1 MNNDHVSLSLS
12 LCTEWTSEDGDDIGD
27 SLCVSDTAADILHL
41 LTSLDGQQE
50 VLTQLLQEKNLE
62 GYTPFMA
69 AVACKVAC
77 THTHTQMVALALA
90 HTHKHTH
97 VCTHTGLQH
106 STDVIQLG

>member
-77 THTHTQMVALALA
+77 THTHT
-90 HTHKHTH
+90 HTH
-97 VCTHTGLQH
+97 THTNGCTCTRTH
-106 STDVIQLG
+106 SQTHTCMHAHRPTA